1 MIKERLKANKV
12 TISEFA
18 QNLQISR
25 PTLDSYIKMY
35 ESGQELPNDKYKIV
49 FDILFS
55 DDVESIEEF
64 KNRIE
69 EVKNILHRDS
79 ILGTIDLDAEKTDLL
94 TNIIE
99 IAKSDLYDENCD
111 LNVYRFIIMYLNSY
125 KNVNVF
131 TTLMKYFLTL
141 NSRYNIEELEEDD
154 KIALSN
160 YFRIFSKQVNNEL
173 EFDQESYS
181 MFLRCVDEIKDNE
194 EKEKEEFKAQVSSL
208 LNERIDELVDQGVDL
223 KNINIQKLIS
233 NILNDNNS

>member
-125 KNVNVF
+125 KNINVF

-181 MFLRCVDEIKDNE
+181 MFLRRVDEIKDNE

>member
-154 KIALSN
+154 KVALSN

-181 MFLRCVDEIKDNE
+181 MFLRRVDEIKDNE

-223 KNINIQKLIS
+223 KNINIQNLIS

>member
-55 DDVESIEEF
+55 DYVESIEEF

-181 MFLRCVDEIKDNE
+181 MFLRRVDEIKDNE

>member
-181 MFLRCVDEIKDNE
+181 MFLRRVDEIKDNE

>member
-1 MIKERLKANKV
+1 MKERLKANKV

-181 MFLRCVDEIKDNE
+181 MFLRRVDEIKDNE

>member
-99 IAKSDLYDENCD
+99 ITKSDLYDENCD

-181 MFLRCVDEIKDNE
+181 MFLRRVDEIKDNE